1 MDGQFQGFPEA
12 AFVFLRGLAAEQ
24 NKAWFEDNKL
34 LYEDAVLWPLTALIA
49 DLTSAFT
56 RLGVPLQGDPKRS
69 VFRIHRDV
77 RFARDKAPYKTNAG
91 AVLTRDGGKNTPG
104 LLYIHIQ
111 PDRCFTACGFYRPD
125 IHPLQ
130 MIRDAIVASPTRY
143 LSMLRCL
150 ADSDLHLA
158 PDEDALKRTP
168 RGHESVTDPVLVD
181 ALRRRTFIVRE
192 PLTQGDVMSSG
203 LPDRL
208 VAFAQ
213 NASPLLDFCWKAIG
227 L

>member
-12 AFVFLRGLAAEQ
+12 AFDFLRGLASEQ
-24 NKAWFEDNKL
+24 NKAWFEDNKPA
-34 LYEDAVLWPLTALIA
+34 YEDAIRWPLTALIA

-56 RLGVPLQGDPKRS
+56 RLGIPLQGDPKRS
-69 VFRIHRDV
+69 IFRIHRDV

-91 AVLTRDGGKNTPG
+91 AVLTRNGGKDSPG

-125 IHPLQ
+125 VTPLQ
-130 MIRDAIVASPTRY
+130 MIRDGIASNPTRY
-143 LSMLRCL
+143 RNMLRHL
-150 ADSDLHLA
+150 ADRHLHLA
-158 PDEDALKRTP
+158 VDEDALKRTP
-168 RGHESVTDPVLVD
+168 RGHEGVTDSLLVD
-181 ALRRRTFIVRE
+181 AVRRRTFIVRE
-192 PLTQGDVMSSG
+192 PLTQAEVMSPALIG
-203 LPDRL
+203 RL

-213 NASPLLDFCWKAIG
+213 NARPLLDFGWKAIG